1 MLDFVNRHS
10 SVNHLGELVHE
21 LRVAMGEDESS
32 DDEQPNMGV
41 RGVALTHTCTSPTPC
56 TVPTFKGHNRVKLGN
71 YAAIHSFG
79 GLDTS
84 LRFAYA
90 GFERSLRIFVYE
102 VEHGEPPGTGPRFH
116 TIRLPDLDSH
126 SISCHNCLQLPLTLH
141 PHVACSQTMRCSV
154 PMCQGQQPGRMDCV
168 AVRMPTE
175 ADDGGEVMCV
185 ARVLMFFTCLHKGH
199 LMECAFMWW
208 FTEQPG
214 GADSTGCLR
223 YERSWQM
230 RPEGTNNRLLRRPWT
245 EVVLISRI
253 MYRVHMV
260 PSRQAGTWL
269 QSNENFRLNKWV
281 LQLPL

>member
-1 MLDFVNRHS
+1 
-10 SVNHLGELVHE
+10 
-21 LRVAMGEDESS
+21 
-32 DDEQPNMGV
+32 
-41 RGVALTHTCTSPTPC
+41 
-56 TVPTFKGHNRVKLGN
+56 
-71 YAAIHSFG
+71 
-79 GLDTS
+79 
-84 LRFAYA
+84 
-90 GFERSLRIFVYE
+90 
-102 VEHGEPPGTGPRFH
+102 
-116 TIRLPDLDSH
+116 
-126 SISCHNCLQLPLTLH
+126 
-141 PHVACSQTMRCSV
+141 
-154 PMCQGQQPGRMDCV
+154 
-168 AVRMPTE
+168 
-175 ADDGGEVMCV
+175 MCV

-214 GADSTGCLR
+214 VADSTGCLR

-269 QSNENFRLNKWV
+269 QSNENCRLNKWV